1 MLLPIL
7 LGLAGLGFLALL
19 VMIAYGSWIAHKMT
33 VMERVSVDSHP
44 TTLGLICED
53 VDFPSRGDGVSL
65 RGWYLPA
72 AQNDRC
78 VILIQGTHH
87 HRNDPHIRAL
97 RLGRDLVEGGFSV
110 LLFDFRARGE
120 SGGRRSSEGDREQWD
135 VFGAIDYL
143 ESRGIP
149 VERIGLLGFSLG
161 AGVAIL
167 VAAQEPRIP
176 AVVSDSGFLDYMM
189 ELRRLYIGPFLLPSW
204 FAVFVLLAGRAFF
217 SVDFSNVRPVHVVEA
232 ISQPIF
238 FIHGQNDP
246 IIPVGESRE
255 LHIVSDN
262 HEDRVWIVPDA
273 EHVNVYRK
281 MPEEYI
287 RRVTPF
293 FRRHMPARLE
303 GAREPLQP
311 MELASTGF
319 DLG

>member
-1 MLLPIL
+1 MLIPLL
-7 LGLAGLGFLALL
+7 LGLAGLGFLVLL
-19 VMIAYGSWIAHKMT
+19 AMIAYGSWIAHKMT
-33 VMERVSVDSHP
+33 VMERVSVDGHP
-44 TTLGLICED
+44 TRLGLEWED
-53 VDFPSRGDGVSL
+53 VDFLSRGDGILLS
-65 RGWYLPA
+65 GWYLPA
-72 AQNDRC
+72 AEDGQC
-78 VILIQGTHH
+78 IILIQGTHG
-87 HRNDPHIRAL
+87 HRNVPQIQAL
-97 RLGRDLVEGGFSV
+97 QLGKDLVESGFSV

-135 VFGAIDYL
+135 VFGAIDYV
-143 ESRGIP
+143 EGRGIL

-189 ELRRLYIGPFLLPSW
+189 ELSRLYIGPFLLPSW

-217 SVDFSNVRPVHVVEA
+217 SVNFSNVRPVHVVEG

-246 IIPVGESRE
+246 VIPAGESRE

-293 FRRHMPARLE
+293 FRRHMPVPPE
-303 GAREPLQP
+303 GDHDPNQQV
-311 MELASTGF
+311 ELASTRF
-319 DLG
+319 DVG